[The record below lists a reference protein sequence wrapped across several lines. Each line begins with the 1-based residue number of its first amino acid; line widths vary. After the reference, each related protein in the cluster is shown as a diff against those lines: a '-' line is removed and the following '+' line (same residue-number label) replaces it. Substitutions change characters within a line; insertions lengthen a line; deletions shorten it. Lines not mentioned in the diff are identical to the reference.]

1 MQDLGIKHVM
11 TEFVPWLL
19 LPEQKE
25 HRGAAANDF
34 IPTTTHE
41 PDFLKTVLTLKGTK
55 ASLSYV

>member
-1 MQDLGIKHVM
+1 MKHVM

-55 ASLSYV
+55 ASLSYL